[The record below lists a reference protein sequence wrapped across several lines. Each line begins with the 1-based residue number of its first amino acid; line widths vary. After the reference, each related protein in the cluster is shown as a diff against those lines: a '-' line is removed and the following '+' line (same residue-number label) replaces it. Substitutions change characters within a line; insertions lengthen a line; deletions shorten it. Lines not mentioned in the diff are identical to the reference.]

1 MYEEDAAR
9 LRKWF
14 LWQQEREVTLGR
26 KMTDDEWATL
36 VFEPWQRGTE
46 PPPVWLEAVQRGL
59 AQAKAG
65 EFVEAPKIDD
75 TGPSDSS

>member
-1 MYEEDAAR
+1 MSPDAADR

-26 KMTDDEWATL
+26 KMTDDEWATH
-36 VFEPWQRGTE
+36 VFEPWEKGID

-65 EFVEAPKIDD
+65 EFVEGPDD